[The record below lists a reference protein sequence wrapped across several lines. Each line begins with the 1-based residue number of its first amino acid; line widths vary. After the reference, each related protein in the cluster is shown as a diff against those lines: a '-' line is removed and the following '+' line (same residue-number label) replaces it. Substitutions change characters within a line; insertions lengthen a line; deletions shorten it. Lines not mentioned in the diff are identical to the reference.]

1 MKAALKVVFLHAKL
15 SAFKRKVGSLQ
26 PQGMNFMHSYFFPEV
41 PPSDNSSTCCYKFI
55 PNCYQETGC
64 GELTTEINSKAIER
78 IIQSGLYPGIFCC
91 WCCSFSLKFGES
103 SWKAQHLIIFMPSD
117 FQKRAGLFAFNTY
130 VMGGVFT
137 GLHNHAC
144 FYRWA
149 PRNVSVFVQTWII
162 TCIYLQLL
170 LLNPL
175 VKTKE
180 ICGNPVTDNVK
191 DITKLVSKE

>member
-1 MKAALKVVFLHAKL
+1 MQVALKVVFLLAKL

-130 VMGGVFT
+130 VIRGGGLLVCIIMHVFT
-137 GLHNHAC
+137 DGLQEMFLFLFRLGLSLAFISNC
-144 FYRWA
+144 
-149 PRNVSVFVQTWII
+149 S
-162 TCIYLQLL
+162 YLILSS
-170 LLNPL
+170 
-175 VKTKE
+175 
-180 ICGNPVTDNVK
+180 
-191 DITKLVSKE
+191 KLRRSAGTP